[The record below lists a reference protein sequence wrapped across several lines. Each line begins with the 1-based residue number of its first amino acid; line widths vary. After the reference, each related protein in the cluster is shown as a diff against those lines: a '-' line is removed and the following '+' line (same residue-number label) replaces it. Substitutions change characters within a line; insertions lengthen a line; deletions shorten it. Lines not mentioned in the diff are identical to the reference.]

1 MPAIISDQ
9 FRIMNAE
16 TFVKS
21 LVSIGSTA
29 NKYYTFIGQPN
40 SLNPEAGGDASWQ
53 VSPPSPL
60 DDFVYESKIKDTI
73 ITLKKILTSD
83 VSRVIR
89 KEQWVE
95 GTTYEM
101 YRNDYNAYNI
111 SPITNSTTLYDAN
124 YYVINDFFR
133 VYICLNNGATPENPK
148 GNPSLD
154 QPTFVGLEASPA
166 GTSGDGYIWKYLY
179 TIKPIE
185 FVKFDSVNFIPV
197 PENWGSSTESSSR
210 DSCSQESDVIKN
222 NAIDGKIEVVSIRNR
237 GSEYTPS
244 TTYNNIPILGDG
256 TGGKVTIVT
265 NSFGEVSEI
274 IVTDGGMG
282 YTAGIIKFE
291 PGAPGIPS
299 DLSLGAVNNSAQ
311 FDVIIPPK
319 GGHGYDIY
327 RELGAYRVLVYSR
340 YETDQ
345 DNPDAIVGNDFA
357 TVGIIK
363 NPIINT
369 NIDTSYVSG
378 LKSLKLKTTSTNT
391 VYPVDREI
399 KQTISTGT
407 TAIGFVASWDNIT
420 GVLKYYQPVG
430 LAKSEVNYVIND
442 FSSTVGVGGTT
453 LIECEFTPS
462 TDRLLIDTSFNEN
475 LTTINNKI
483 YQLGTTFTSGI
494 SSSEYVKGSGELLY
508 IDTRQAIPRSVS
520 QKEDIK
526 IILEF

>member
-40 SLNPEAGGDASWQ
+40 SLSPEAGGDPSWGI
-53 VSPPSPL
+53 SPPPPL
-60 DDFVYESKIKDTI
+60 DSFVYENNIKDTI
-73 ITLKKILTSD
+73 ITLKKILESD

-89 KEQWVE
+89 KEQWVS

-101 YRNDYNAYNI
+101 YRNDYSAYNL
-111 SPITNSTTLYDAN
+111 SPITNSTTLYDVN
-124 YYVINDFFR
+124 YYVINEDFK
-133 VYICLNNGATPENPK
+133 VYICLDNGATPENPT

-197 PENWGSSTESSSR
+197 PENWGSSGES
-210 DSCSQESDVIKN
+210 ILTKN
-222 NAIDGKIEVVSIRNR
+222 NATDGKIEVVSIRNR
-237 GSEYTPS
+237 GVGYTKS

-256 TGGKVTIVT
+256 VGGKVTIVT

-274 IVTDGGMG
+274 FVTDGGSG
-282 YTAGIIKFE
+282 YTKGIIKFE
-291 PGAPGIPS
+291 PGAPGVPS
-299 DLSLGAVNNSAQ
+299 SLGLDNTNNSAQ

-319 GGHGYDIY
+319 GGHGYDVY

-363 NPIINT
+363 NPIVNT
-369 NIDTSYVSG
+369 DNSSSYASG

-391 VYPVDREI
+391 GYPIDNVI
-399 KQTISTGT
+399 TQTISTGT
-407 TAIGFVASWDNIT
+407 TAIGFVASWNNIT

-430 LAKSEVNYVIND
+430 LAKSEVSYGINN

-453 LIECEFTPS
+453 RIECESTPS
-462 TDRLLIDTSFNEN
+462 PLLIDTSFSGIS
-475 LTTINNKI
+475 TTINNKI
-483 YQLGTTFTSGI
+483 YQLGTTFTLGI

>member
-29 NKYYTFIGQPN
+29 NQYYTFIGQPN
-40 SLNPEAGGDASWQ
+40 SLNPEAGGDSTWQ
-53 VSPPSPL
+53 VSPPPPL
-60 DDFVYESKIKDTI
+60 DSFVYESNIKDTI
-73 ITLKKILTSD
+73 ITLKKISKLD

-89 KEQWVE
+89 KEQWVS

-101 YRNDYNAYNI
+101 YRNDYSAYNL

-124 YYVINDFFR
+124 YYVINEDFK

-197 PENWGSSTESSSR
+197 PEDWGSSGESIS
-210 DSCSQESDVIKN
+210 IKN
-222 NAIDGKIEVVSIRNR
+222 NATDGKIEVVSIRDR
-237 GSEYTPS
+237 GLEYTKS

-274 IVTDGGMG
+274 IVTDGGRG
-282 YTAGIIKFE
+282 YTKGIIKFE
-291 PGAPGIPS
+291 PGSPGIPS
-299 DLSLGAVNNSAQ
+299 SLGLAGNPAQ

-319 GGHGYDIY
+319 GGHGYDVY

-363 NPIINT
+363 NPTVNT
-369 NIDTSYVSG
+369 DNTYASG
-378 LKSLKLKTTSTNT
+378 LKSLRLKTTSTNT
-391 VYPVDREI
+391 VYPIDREI

-430 LAKSEVNYVIND
+430 LAKSEVSYVINEFRSNVD
-442 FSSTVGVGGTT
+442 VGLGGTT

-462 TDRLLIDTSFNEN
+462 PLSIDTSFSGFS
-475 LTTINNKI
+475 TTINNKI
-483 YQLGTTFTSGI
+483 YRLGTTFTAGI

>member
-1 MPAIISDQ
+1 MPAIILDQ
-9 FRIMNAE
+9 FRIKNAE

-21 LVSIGSTA
+21 VDTPD
-29 NKYYTFIGQPN
+29 NQYYTFIGQPN
-40 SLNPEAGGDASWQ
+40 SLNPEAGGNVNW
-53 VSPPSPL
+53 PSIPS
-60 DDFVYESKIKDTI
+60 DSFEYESNIKDTI
-73 ITLKKILTSD
+73 ITLKKISELD

-89 KEQWVE
+89 KEQWVS

-101 YRNDYNAYNI
+101 YRNDYSAYNL
-111 SPITNSTTLYDAN
+111 SPITNSTTLYDVN
-124 YYVINDFFR
+124 YYVINEDFR

-197 PENWGSSTESSSR
+197 PENWGSSGESIS
-210 DSCSQESDVIKN
+210 IKN
-222 NAIDGKIEVVSIRNR
+222 NATNGKVEVVSIKDR
-237 GSEYTPS
+237 GATYTKS

-256 TGGKVTIVT
+256 VGGKVTIVT

-274 IVTDGGMG
+274 FVTDGGAG
-282 YTAGIIKFE
+282 YTKGIIKFE

-299 DLSLGAVNNSAQ
+299 SLGLDNTNNSAQ

-319 GGHGYDIY
+319 GGHGYDVY

-345 DNPDAIVGNDFA
+345 NNPDAIVGNDFA

-363 NPIINT
+363 NPTVNT
-369 NIDTSYVSG
+369 NNDANYASG

-391 VYPVDREI
+391 VYPIDREI
-399 KQTISTGT
+399 TQTISTGT

-430 LAKSEVNYVIND
+430 LAKSDVSYVITD
-442 FSSTVGVGGTT
+442 FRSTVGVGGST
-453 LIECEFTPS
+453 LINCQSTPS
-462 TDRLLIDTSFNEN
+462 PLAIDTSFSGIS
-475 LTTINNKI
+475 TTINNKI
-483 YQLGTTFTSGI
+483 YRLGTTFTSGI

>member
-21 LVSIGSTA
+21 LVSIGTTA

-60 DDFVYESKIKDTI
+60 DSFGYENNIKDTV

-89 KEQWVE
+89 KEPWVS

-101 YRNDYNAYNI
+101 YRNDYSAYNL
-111 SPITNSTTLYDAN
+111 SPITNSTALYDAN
-124 YYVINDFFR
+124 YYVINEDFK
-133 VYICLNNGATPENPK
+133 VYICLDNGATPENPT

-197 PENWGSSTESSSR
+197 PENWGSSGESIL
-210 DSCSQESDVIKN
+210 IKN
-222 NAIDGKIEVVSIRNR
+222 NATDGKVEVVSIRNR
-237 GSEYTPS
+237 GLGYTPS
-244 TTYNNIPILGDG
+244 ATYNNIPILGDG
-256 TGGKVTIVT
+256 SEGKVTIVT
-265 NSFGEVSEI
+265 NSLGAVSDI
-274 IVTDGGMG
+274 IVTDGGKG
-282 YTAGIIKFE
+282 YTRGIIKFE
-291 PGAPGIPS
+291 PGAPGIP
-299 DLSLGAVNNSAQ
+299 LGLGLVANTSGQYEVVQ

-319 GGHGYDIY
+319 GGHGYDVY

-363 NPIINT
+363 NPTVNT
-369 NIDTSYVSG
+369 DNTYASG

-391 VYPVDREI
+391 VYPIDKEI
-399 KQTISTGT
+399 TQTISTGS
-407 TAIGFVASWDNIT
+407 TAIGFVASWDNTT

-430 LAKSEVNYVIND
+430 LAKSEVSYAIND
-442 FSSTVGVGGTT
+442 FSSTVGVGGST
-453 LIECEFTPS
+453 LINCSSTPS
-462 TDRLLIDTSFNEN
+462 PLLIDNSFSGIS
-475 LTTINNKI
+475 TTINNKI
-483 YQLGTTFTSGI
+483 YRLGTTFTSGI

>member
-21 LVSIGSTA
+21 LVSIGNTA
-29 NKYYTFIGQPN
+29 NQYYTFIGQPN
-40 SLNPEAGGDASWQ
+40 SLNSEAGGDSSWGI
-53 VSPPSPL
+53 SPPPPL
-60 DDFVYESKIKDTI
+60 DSFEYENKIKNTI
-73 ITLKKILTSD
+73 ITLKKISEAD
-83 VSRVIR
+83 VSRVV
-89 KEQWVE
+89 KKTQWTS

-101 YRNDYNAYNI
+101 YRNDYSVYNL

-124 YYVINDFFR
+124 YYVINEDFR
-133 VYICLNNGATPENPK
+133 VYVCLDNGATPENPT

-185 FVKFDSVNFIPV
+185 FVKFDSVDYIPV
-197 PENWGSSTESSSR
+197 PENWGTSGESIS
-210 DSCSQESDVIKN
+210 IKN
-222 NAIDGKIEVVSIRNR
+222 NATDGKVEVVSIRSR
-237 GSEYTPS
+237 GMGYTKS

-256 TGGKVTIVT
+256 VGGKVTIVT

-274 IVTDGGMG
+274 AVTDGGSG
-282 YTAGIIKFE
+282 YTKGIVKFE

-299 DLSLGAVNNSAQ
+299 SLSLADANDSAQ

-319 GGHGYDIY
+319 GGHGYDVY

-345 DNPDAIVGNDFA
+345 NNPDAIVGNDFA

-363 NPIINT
+363 NPTVNT
-369 NIDTSYVSG
+369 DNTYASG
-378 LKSLKLKTTSTNT
+378 LKSLKLKTTSANT
-391 VYPVDREI
+391 VYPVDKVI
-399 KQTISTGT
+399 TQKVSTGT
-407 TAIGFVASWDNIT
+407 TAIGFVASWDNTT

-430 LAKSEVNYVIND
+430 LAKSEVSYSINE
-442 FSSTVGVGGTT
+442 FSSNVGVGGS
-453 LIECEFTPS
+453 IVIDCEFTPS
-462 TDRLLIDTSFNEN
+462 PLLIDTSFSGIS
-475 LTTINNKI
+475 TTINNKI
-483 YQLGTTFTSGI
+483 YRLGTTFTSGI
-494 SSSEYVKGSGELLY
+494 SSSEYVRGSGELLY

>member
-21 LVSIGSTA
+21 LISIGSTA

-40 SLNPEAGGDASWQ
+40 SLNSEAGGDSSWG
-53 VSPPSPL
+53 VSPPPPL
-60 DDFVYESKIKDTI
+60 DSFMYENKIKDTI
-73 ITLKKILTSD
+73 ITLKRILISD

-89 KEQWVE
+89 KEQWAS

-101 YRNDYNAYNI
+101 YRNDYDAYNL
-111 SPITNSTTLYDAN
+111 SPITNSTALYDAN
-124 YYVINDFFR
+124 YYIINEDFK
-133 VYICLNNGATPENPK
+133 VYICLDNGATPENPT

-154 QPTFVGLEASPA
+154 QPTFVGLEANPA
-166 GTSGDGYIWKYLY
+166 GTSGDGYVWKYLY

-185 FVKFDSVNFIPV
+185 FVKFDSVNYIPV
-197 PENWGSSTESSSR
+197 PENWGSSGESIS
-210 DSCSQESDVIKN
+210 IKN
-222 NAIDGKIEVVSIRNR
+222 NATDGKIEIVSIRNR
-237 GSEYTPS
+237 GLGYTKS

-274 IVTDGGMG
+274 IVTDGGAG
-282 YTAGIIKFE
+282 YTKGIIKFE

-299 DLSLGAVNNSAQ
+299 TLGLTDVNDAAQ

-319 GGHGYDIY
+319 GGHGYDVY

-363 NPIINT
+363 NPTVNT
-369 NIDTSYVSG
+369 DNTYVSG
-378 LKSLKLKTTSTNT
+378 LKSLKLKTTSANT
-391 VYPVDREI
+391 VYPVDNVI
-399 KQTISTGT
+399 TQTISTGT
-407 TAIGFVASWDNIT
+407 TAIGFVASWDNTT

-430 LAKSEVNYVIND
+430 LAKSDVNYVITD
-442 FSSTVGVGGTT
+442 FSSNVEVGGST
-453 LIECEFTPS
+453 LINCESTPS
-462 TDRLLIDTSFNEN
+462 PLLIDTSFSGIS
-475 LTTINNKI
+475 TTINNKI
-483 YQLGTTFTSGI
+483 YRLGTTFTSGI

>member
-40 SLNPEAGGDASWQ
+40 SLNPEAGGDVTWQ
-53 VSPPSPL
+53 ASPPPPL
-60 DDFVYESKIKDTI
+60 DSFVYENNIKDTI

-89 KEQWVE
+89 KEQWTS

-101 YRNDYNAYNI
+101 YKNDYSAYNV
-111 SPITNSTTLYDAN
+111 SPITNETTLYNVN
-124 YYVINDFFR
+124 YYVINEDFR

-148 GNPSLD
+148 GNPSLE

-185 FVKFDSVNFIPV
+185 FVKFDSVNYIPV
-197 PENWGSSTESSSR
+197 PENWGSSGESIS
-210 DSCSQESDVIKN
+210 IKN
-222 NAIDGKIEVVSIRNR
+222 NATDGKIEVVSIRDR
-237 GSEYTPS
+237 GVGYTKS

-274 IVTDGGMG
+274 IVTNGGIG
-282 YTAGIIKFE
+282 YTRGIIKFE

-299 DLSLGAVNNSAQ
+299 TLSLENRNNSAQ

-319 GGHGYDIY
+319 GGHGYDVY

-363 NPIINT
+363 NPTVNT
-369 NIDTSYVSG
+369 DNTYASG

-391 VYPVDREI
+391 DYPVDNVI
-399 KQTISTGT
+399 TQTISTGT

-430 LAKSEVNYVIND
+430 LAKSEVSYVIND
-442 FSSTVGVGGTT
+442 FSSTVGVGGST
-453 LIECEFTPS
+453 LINCSSTPS
-462 TDRLLIDTSFNEN
+462 PLSIDTSFSGIS
-475 LTTINNKI
+475 TTINNKI
-483 YQLGTTFTSGI
+483 YRLGTTFKSGI
-494 SSSEYVKGSGELLY
+494 SSSEYVRGSGELLY

>member
-21 LVSIGSTA
+21 LVSIGTTA

-40 SLNPEAGGDASWQ
+40 SLNPEAGGDVNW
-53 VSPPSPL
+53 PSIPS
-60 DDFVYESKIKDTI
+60 DSFEYESNIKDTI
-73 ITLKKILTSD
+73 ITLKKISELD

-89 KEQWVE
+89 KEQWVS

-101 YRNDYNAYNI
+101 YRNDYSAYNL
-111 SPITNSTTLYDAN
+111 SPITNSTTLYDVN
-124 YYVINDFFR
+124 YYVINEDFR

-179 TIKPIE
+179 TIKPIQ

-197 PENWGSSTESSSR
+197 PEKWGIIGE
-210 DSCSQESDVIKN
+210 DSKDSILTKN
-222 NAIDGKIEVVSIRNR
+222 NAIDGKIEVVSIKDR
-237 GSEYTPS
+237 GSTYTKS

-256 TGGKVTIVT
+256 VGGKVTIVT
-265 NSFGEVSEI
+265 NSFGEVSEV
-274 IVTDGGMG
+274 IVTDGGVG
-282 YTAGIIKFE
+282 YTRGIIKFE
-291 PGAPGIPS
+291 PKAPGIPS
-299 DLSLGAVNNSAQ
+299 SLGLNDINNAAQ

-319 GGHGYDIY
+319 GGHGFDVY

-345 DNPDAIVGNDFA
+345 NNPDAIVGNDFA

-363 NPIINT
+363 NPTVNT
-369 NIDTSYVSG
+369 NEIYASG

-430 LAKSEVNYVIND
+430 LAKSDVSYVIND
-442 FSSTVGVGGTT
+442 FRSTVGVGGST
-453 LIECEFTPS
+453 LINCQSTPS
-462 TDRLLIDTSFNEN
+462 PLAIDTSFSGIS
-475 LTTINNKI
+475 TTINNKI
-483 YQLGTTFTSGI
+483 YRLGTTFTSGI

>member
-40 SLNPEAGGDASWQ
+40 SLSPEAGGDPFWQ
-53 VSPPSPL
+53 LSPPPPL
-60 DDFVYESKIKDTI
+60 DSFVYESKIKSTI

-101 YRNDYNAYNI
+101 YRDDYSAYNL
-111 SPITNSTTLYDAN
+111 SPITNSTTLYDVN
-124 YYVINDFFR
+124 YYIINEDFR

-179 TIKPIE
+179 TIKPIQ
-185 FVKFDSVNFIPV
+185 FVKFDSINFIPV
-197 PENWGSSTESSSR
+197 PEEWGNIDGESK
-210 DSCSQESDVIKN
+210 DSILIKS
-222 NAIDGKIEVVSIRNR
+222 NATDGKIEIVSIKNR
-237 GSEYTPS
+237 GEGYTKS

-256 TGGKVTIVT
+256 VGGKVTIVT

-274 IVTDGGMG
+274 FVTDGGAG
-282 YTAGIIKFE
+282 YTKGIIKFE

-299 DLSLGAVNNSAQ
+299 TLGLDNTNNSAQ

-319 GGHGYDIY
+319 GGHGYDVY

-345 DNPDAIVGNDFA
+345 DNPDAIIGNDFA

-363 NPIINT
+363 NPTINT
-369 NIDTSYVSG
+369 NNDANYASG

-391 VYPVDREI
+391 VYPIDREI
-399 KQTISTGT
+399 TQTISTGT

-430 LAKSEVNYVIND
+430 LAKSDVSYAIND
-442 FSSTVGVGGTT
+442 FRSTVGVGGST
-453 LIECEFTPS
+453 LINCQSTPS
-462 TDRLLIDTSFNEN
+462 PLAIDTSFSGIS
-475 LTTINNKI
+475 TTINNKI
-483 YQLGTTFTSGI
+483 YRLGTTFTSGI

>member
-21 LVSIGSTA
+21 LVSIGTTA

-60 DDFVYESKIKDTI
+60 DSFGYENNIKDTV

-89 KEQWVE
+89 KEPWVS

-101 YRNDYNAYNI
+101 YRNDYSAYNL

-124 YYVINDFFR
+124 YYVINEDFR
-133 VYICLNNGATPENPK
+133 VYICLDNGATPENPI

-197 PENWGSSTESSSR
+197 PENWGNSGESIS
-210 DSCSQESDVIKN
+210 IKN
-222 NAIDGKIEVVSIRNR
+222 NAIDGKIEIVSIRDR
-237 GSEYTPS
+237 GLGYTKS

-256 TGGKVTIVT
+256 SGGKVTIVT

-274 IVTDGGMG
+274 IVTDGGIG
-282 YTAGIIKFE
+282 YTRGIIKFE

-299 DLSLGAVNNSAQ
+299 TLSLADKNNSAQ

-319 GGHGYDIY
+319 GGHGYDVY

-363 NPIINT
+363 NPTVNT
-369 NIDTSYVSG
+369 DNTYASG
-378 LKSLKLKTTSTNT
+378 LKSLRLKTTSTNT
-391 VYPVDREI
+391 VYPIDREI

-407 TAIGFVASWDNIT
+407 TAIGFVASWDNTT

-430 LAKSEVNYVIND
+430 LAKSEVSYVIND
-442 FSSTVGVGGTT
+442 FSSTVGLGGTT
-453 LIECEFTPS
+453 LIKCEFTPD
-462 TDRLLIDTSFNEN
+462 TDELLIDTSFNEN
-475 LTTINNKI
+475 FTTINNKI
-483 YQLGTTFTSGI
+483 YRLGTTFTAGI

>member
-21 LVSIGSTA
+21 LISIGSTA
-29 NKYYTFIGQPN
+29 DKYYTFIGQPN
-40 SLNPEAGGDASWQ
+40 SLNPEAGGDSTWQ
-53 VSPPSPL
+53 VSPPPPL
-60 DDFVYESKIKDTI
+60 DSFVYENKIKDTI
-73 ITLKKILTSD
+73 ITLKKISESD

-89 KEQWVE
+89 KVQWTS

-101 YRNDYNAYNI
+101 YRNDYDAYNV
-111 SPITNSTTLYDAN
+111 SPITNSTTLYEAN
-124 YYVINDFFR
+124 YYVINEDFR
-133 VYICLNNGATPENPK
+133 VYICLDNGATPENPT
-148 GNPSLD
+148 GTPSLD
-154 QPTFVGLEASPA
+154 QPTFVGFEASPA
-166 GTSGDGYIWKYLY
+166 GTSGDGYVWKYLY
-179 TIKPIE
+179 TVKPIE
-185 FVKFDSVNFIPV
+185 FVKFDSVNYIPV
-197 PENWGSSTESSSR
+197 PENWGS
-210 DSCSQESDVIKN
+210 IGGN
-222 NAIDGKIEVVSIRNR
+222 NPDTILMKGNATDGKIEIVSIRNR
-237 GSEYTPS
+237 GLGYTKS

-274 IVTDGGMG
+274 IVTDGGAG
-282 YTAGIIKFE
+282 YTKGIIKFE

-299 DLSLGAVNNSAQ
+299 TLGLTDVNDAAQ

-363 NPIINT
+363 NPTVNT
-369 NIDTSYVSG
+369 DTDHAYVSG
-378 LKSLKLKTTSTNT
+378 LKSLKLKTTSVDP
-391 VYPVDREI
+391 VYPVDNI
-399 KQTISTGT
+399 ITQTIGTGT
-407 TAIGFVASWDNIT
+407 TAIGFVASWDKIT

-430 LAKSEVNYVIND
+430 LAKSEVSYVIND
-442 FSSTVGVGGTT
+442 FTWNVGVGGTT
-453 LIECEFTPS
+453 SITGSIYSP
-462 TDRLLIDTSFNEN
+462 LLIDTSFNQN
-475 LTTINNKI
+475 FTTINNKI

-508 IDTRQAIPRSVS
+508 VDTRQAIPRSVS

>member
-1 MPAIISDQ
+1 MSAIISDQ

-29 NKYYTFIGQPN
+29 NNYYTFIGQPN
-40 SLNPEAGGDASWQ
+40 SLNPEAGGTPSWQ
-53 VSPPSPL
+53 VSPPPPL
-60 DDFVYESKIKDTI
+60 DSFANESNVKDTI

-89 KEQWVE
+89 KEQWVS

-101 YRNDYNAYNI
+101 YRNDYNAYNL
-111 SPITNSTTLYDAN
+111 SPITNSTSLYDAN
-124 YYVINDFFR
+124 YYVINEDFR

-197 PENWGSSTESSSR
+197 PENWGSSGESIS
-210 DSCSQESDVIKN
+210 IKN
-222 NAIDGKIEVVSIRNR
+222 NATDGKVEIVSIRSR
-237 GSEYTPS
+237 GLGYTKS
-244 TTYNNIPILGDG
+244 TTYNDIPILGDG
-256 TGGKVTIVT
+256 TEGKVTIIT

-282 YTAGIIKFE
+282 YTKGIIKFE

-299 DLSLGAVNNSAQ
+299 SLSLADTNNSAQ

-319 GGHGYDIY
+319 GGHGYDVY

-363 NPIINT
+363 NPTVNT
-369 NIDTSYVSG
+369 DNTYVSG

-391 VYPVDREI
+391 VYPIDNVI
-399 KQTISTGT
+399 TQTISTGT
-407 TAIGFVASWDNIT
+407 TAIGFVASWDNTT

-430 LAKSEVNYVIND
+430 LAKSEVSYVIND
-442 FSSTVGVGGTT
+442 FSSSVGVGGSTV
-453 LIECEFTPS
+453 INCSSTPS
-462 TDRLLIDTSFNEN
+462 PLLIDTSFSGIS
-475 LTTINNKI
+475 TTINNKI
-483 YQLGTTFTSGI
+483 YRLGTTFTSGI

>member
-40 SLNPEAGGDASWQ
+40 SLNLEAGGDPSWGI
-53 VSPPSPL
+53 SPPPPL
-60 DDFVYESKIKDTI
+60 DSFVYENNVKDTI

-89 KEQWVE
+89 KEQWTS

-101 YRNDYNAYNI
+101 YRNDYSAYNL
-111 SPITNSTTLYDAN
+111 SPITNSTTLYDAK
-124 YYVINDFFR
+124 YYVINEDFR
-133 VYICLNNGATPENPK
+133 VYICLDNGATPENPT

-185 FVKFDSVNFIPV
+185 FVKFDSVNYIPV
-197 PENWGSSTESSSR
+197 PENWGNTGESIS
-210 DSCSQESDVIKN
+210 IKN
-222 NAIDGKIEVVSIRNR
+222 NATDGKIEVVSIRSR
-237 GSEYTPS
+237 GLGYTKS

-256 TGGKVTIVT
+256 TGGEVTIVT
-265 NSFGEVSEI
+265 DSFGEVSEI
-274 IVTDGGMG
+274 VVTDGGVG
-282 YTAGIIKFE
+282 YTRGIIKFE

-299 DLSLGAVNNSAQ
+299 TLGLDDINDSAQ

-319 GGHGYDIY
+319 GGHGYDVY

-363 NPIINT
+363 NPTVNT
-369 NIDTSYVSG
+369 ENTYASG
-378 LKSLKLKTTSTNT
+378 LKSLKLKTSSTNT
-391 VYPVDREI
+391 VYPVDNVI
-399 KQTISTGT
+399 TQTISTGT
-407 TAIGFVASWDNIT
+407 TAIGFVASWDNTT

-430 LAKSEVNYVIND
+430 LAKSDVNYVITD
-442 FSSTVGVGGTT
+442 FNSTVGVGGTT
-453 LIECEFTPS
+453 LIECES
-462 TDRLLIDTSFNEN
+462 TSPLLIDTSFSGIS
-475 LTTINNKI
+475 TTINNKI
-483 YQLGTTFTSGI
+483 YRLGTTFTSGI

>member
-1 MPAIISDQ
+1 
-9 FRIMNAE
+9 MNAE

-29 NKYYTFIGQPN
+29 NQYYTFIGQPN
-40 SLNPEAGGDASWQ
+40 SLNPEAGGDSTWQ
-53 VSPPSPL
+53 VSPPPPL
-60 DDFVYESKIKDTI
+60 DSFVYENNIKDTI

-89 KEQWVE
+89 KEQWVT

-101 YRNDYNAYNI
+101 YRNDYSAYNL

-124 YYVINDFFR
+124 YYVINEDFR

-197 PENWGSSTESSSR
+197 PEDWGSSGESIST
-210 DSCSQESDVIKN
+210 KN
-222 NAIDGKIEVVSIRNR
+222 NATDGKIEVVSIRNR
-237 GSEYTPS
+237 GSVYTPS
-244 TTYNNIPILGDG
+244 ATYNNIPILGDG

-274 IVTDGGMG
+274 IVTDGGRG
-282 YTAGIIKFE
+282 YTKGIIKFE
-291 PGAPGIPS
+291 PGSPGIPS
-299 DLSLGAVNNSAQ
+299 SLGLAGNPAQ

-319 GGHGYDIY
+319 GGHGYDVY

-363 NPIINT
+363 NPTVNT
-369 NIDTSYVSG
+369 DNTYASG
-378 LKSLKLKTTSTNT
+378 LKSLRLKTTSTNT
-391 VYPVDREI
+391 VYPIDREI

-407 TAIGFVASWDNIT
+407 TAIGFVASWDNTT

-430 LAKSEVNYVIND
+430 LAKSEVSYVIND
-442 FSSTVGVGGTT
+442 FSSTVGLGGTT
-453 LIECEFTPS
+453 LIKCEFTPD
-462 TDRLLIDTSFNEN
+462 TDELLIDTSFNEN
-475 LTTINNKI
+475 FTTINNKI
-483 YQLGTTFTSGI
+483 YRLGTTFTAGI

>member
-40 SLNPEAGGDASWQ
+40 SLSLEAGGDPSWEIT
-53 VSPPSPL
+53 PPSPL
-60 DDFVYESKIKDTI
+60 DSFVYENNVKDTI

-83 VSRVIR
+83 ISRVIR
-89 KEQWVE
+89 KEQWAS

-101 YRNDYNAYNI
+101 YRNDYSAYNL
-111 SPITNSTTLYDAN
+111 SPITNSTTLYDAK
-124 YYVINDFFR
+124 YYVINEDFR
-133 VYICLNNGATPENPK
+133 VYVCLDNGATPENPT

-185 FVKFDSVNFIPV
+185 FVKFDSVNYIPV
-197 PENWGSSTESSSR
+197 PESWGDSGESIS
-210 DSCSQESDVIKN
+210 IKN
-222 NAIDGKIEVVSIRNR
+222 NATDGKIEVVSIRNR
-237 GSEYTPS
+237 GLGYTPS

-265 NSFGEVSEI
+265 DSFGEVSEI
-274 IVTDGGMG
+274 VVTDGGMG
-282 YTAGIIKFE
+282 YTRGIIKFE

-299 DLSLGAVNNSAQ
+299 SLSLDDINDSAQ

-319 GGHGYDIY
+319 GGHGYDVY

-363 NPIINT
+363 NPTVNT
-369 NIDTSYVSG
+369 ENTYVSG
-378 LKSLKLKTTSTNT
+378 LKSLKLKTSSTNT
-391 VYPVDREI
+391 VYPVDNVI
-399 KQTISTGT
+399 TQTISTGT

-430 LAKSEVNYVIND
+430 LAKSDVNYIITD
-442 FSSTVGVGGTT
+442 FSSNIGVGGST
-453 LIECEFTPS
+453 LINCEATPS
-462 TDRLLIDTSFNEN
+462 PLLIDTSFSGIS
-475 LTTINNKI
+475 TTINNKI
-483 YQLGTTFTSGI
+483 YRLGTTFTSGI

>member
-29 NKYYTFIGQPN
+29 NEYYTFIGQPN
-40 SLNPEAGGDASWQ
+40 SLNPEAGGDVKW
-53 VSPPSPL
+53 PSIPL
-60 DDFVYESKIKDTI
+60 DSFEYENKIKDTI
-73 ITLKKILTSD
+73 ITLKKISKLD

-89 KEQWVE
+89 KEQWVS

-101 YRNDYNAYNI
+101 YRNDYGAYNV
-111 SPITNSTTLYDAN
+111 SPITNSTTLYEAN
-124 YYVINDFFR
+124 YYVINEDFR
-133 VYICLNNGATPENPK
+133 VYICLDNGATPENPT

-179 TIKPIE
+179 TVKPIE

-197 PENWGSSTESSSR
+197 PEGWGLIEGTNP
-210 DSCSQESDVIKN
+210 DTILMKN

-237 GSEYTPS
+237 GSGYTKS
-244 TTYNNIPILGDG
+244 TTYSNIPILGDG

-265 NSFGEVSEI
+265 NSAGEVSEI
-274 IVTDGGMG
+274 AVTDGGSG
-282 YTAGIIKFE
+282 YTKGIIKFE

-299 DLSLGAVNNSAQ
+299 STLGVIDVAQ

-319 GGHGYDIY
+319 GGHGYDVY

-345 DNPDAIVGNDFA
+345 NNPDAIVGNDFA

-363 NPIINT
+363 NPTVNT
-369 NIDTSYVSG
+369 DSTYASG
-378 LKSLKLKTTSTNT
+378 LKSLKLKTTSANT
-391 VYPVDREI
+391 VYPVDKVI
-399 KQTISTGT
+399 TQKVSTGT
-407 TAIGFVASWDNIT
+407 TAIGFVASWDNTT

-430 LAKSEVNYVIND
+430 LAKSEVSYVIND
-442 FSSTVGVGGTT
+442 FTWNVGVGGTT
-453 LIECEFTPS
+453 RIECESTPS
-462 TDRLLIDTSFNEN
+462 PLLIDTSFNQN
-475 LTTINNKI
+475 FTTINNKI
-483 YQLGTTFTSGI
+483 YRLGTTFTSGI
-494 SSSEYVKGSGELLY
+494 SSSEYVRGSGELLY
-508 IDTRQAIPRSVS
+508 VDTRQAIPRSVS

>member
-40 SLNPEAGGDASWQ
+40 SLNPEAGGDLSWG
-53 VSPPSPL
+53 VSPPPPL
-60 DDFVYESKIKDTI
+60 DSFEYESNIKDTI
-73 ITLKKILTSD
+73 ITLKKISELD

-89 KEQWVE
+89 KEQWVS

-101 YRNDYNAYNI
+101 YRNDYSAYNL
-111 SPITNSTTLYDAN
+111 SPITNSTTLYDVN
-124 YYVINDFFR
+124 YYVINEDFR

-179 TIKPIE
+179 TIKPIQ

-197 PENWGSSTESSSR
+197 PENWGSSGESIS
-210 DSCSQESDVIKN
+210 IKN
-222 NAIDGKIEVVSIRNR
+222 NATNGKVEVVSIKDR
-237 GSEYTPS
+237 GATYTKS

-256 TGGKVTIVT
+256 VGGKVTIVT

-274 IVTDGGMG
+274 FVTDGGAG
-282 YTAGIIKFE
+282 YTKGIIKFE

-299 DLSLGAVNNSAQ
+299 SLGLDNTNNSAQ

-319 GGHGYDIY
+319 GGHGYDVY

-345 DNPDAIVGNDFA
+345 NNPDAIVGNDFA

-363 NPIINT
+363 NPTVNT
-369 NIDTSYVSG
+369 NNDANYASG

-391 VYPVDREI
+391 VYPIDREI
-399 KQTISTGT
+399 TQTISTGT

-430 LAKSEVNYVIND
+430 LAKSDVSYVITD
-442 FSSTVGVGGTT
+442 FRSTVGVGGST
-453 LIECEFTPS
+453 LINCQSTPS
-462 TDRLLIDTSFNEN
+462 PLAIDTSFSGIS
-475 LTTINNKI
+475 TTINNKI
-483 YQLGTTFTSGI
+483 YRLGTTFTSGI

>member
-40 SLNPEAGGDASWQ
+40 SLTPEAGGDSTWQ
-53 VSPPSPL
+53 VSPPPPL
-60 DDFVYESKIKDTI
+60 DSFVYENKIKDTI
-73 ITLKKILTSD
+73 LTLKKISESD

-89 KEQWVE
+89 KEQWVS

-101 YRNDYNAYNI
+101 YRNDYDVYNV
-111 SPITNSTTLYDAN
+111 SPITNSPTLYDVN
-124 YYVINDFFR
+124 YYVINEDFR

-179 TIKPIE
+179 TIKPIQ

-197 PENWGSSTESSSR
+197 PEKWGSSGES
-210 DSCSQESDVIKN
+210 ILTKN
-222 NAIDGKIEVVSIRNR
+222 NATDGKIEVVSIRNR
-237 GSEYTPS
+237 GEGYTKS

-256 TGGKVTIVT
+256 TGGKVTVVT
-265 NSFGEVSEI
+265 NSFGEVSDI
-274 IVTDGGMG
+274 IVTDGGVG
-282 YTAGIIKFE
+282 YTRGIIKFE

-299 DLSLGAVNNSAQ
+299 SLGLGVINDAAQ

-345 DNPDAIVGNDFA
+345 NNPDAIVGNDFA

-363 NPIINT
+363 NPTVNT
-369 NIDTSYVSG
+369 NNDANYASG

-391 VYPVDREI
+391 VYPIDREI
-399 KQTISTGT
+399 TQTISTGT
-407 TAIGFVASWDNIT
+407 TAIGFVAAWDNIT

-430 LAKSEVNYVIND
+430 LAKSEVSYVIND
-442 FSSTVGVGGTT
+442 FRSTVGVGGTT
-453 LIECEFTPS
+453 RIKCDFTP
-462 TDRLLIDTSFNEN
+462 DNDELLIDTSFSGFS
-475 LTTINNKI
+475 TTINNKI
-483 YQLGTTFTSGI
+483 YRLGTTFTSGI

>member
-40 SLNPEAGGDASWQ
+40 SLNPEAGGNSSWQ
-53 VSPPSPL
+53 VSPPPPL
-60 DDFVYESKIKDTI
+60 DSFVYENNIKDTV

-89 KEQWVE
+89 KEQWTS

-101 YRNDYNAYNI
+101 YRNDYSAYNL
-111 SPITNSTTLYDAN
+111 SPITNSTTLYDVN
-124 YYVINDFFR
+124 YYVINEDFR
-133 VYICLNNGATPENPK
+133 VYICLDNGATPETPT

-154 QPTFVGLEASPA
+154 QPTFVGLEASAA

-197 PENWGSSTESSSR
+197 PENWGSSGESIS
-210 DSCSQESDVIKN
+210 IKN
-222 NAIDGKIEVVSIRNR
+222 NATNGKVEIVSIRNR
-237 GSEYTPS
+237 GVGYTKS

-256 TGGKVTIVT
+256 TGGKVTIIT

-274 IVTDGGMG
+274 VVTDGGMG
-282 YTAGIIKFE
+282 YTRGIIKFE

-299 DLSLGAVNNSAQ
+299 TLSLEDTNNSAQ

-319 GGHGYDIY
+319 GGHGYDVY

-363 NPIINT
+363 NPTVNT
-369 NIDTSYVSG
+369 DNTYASG

-391 VYPVDREI
+391 VYSIDNVI
-399 KQTISTGT
+399 TQTISTGT
-407 TAIGFVASWDNIT
+407 TAIGFVASWDNTT

-430 LAKSEVNYVIND
+430 LAKSEVSYVIND
-442 FSSTVGVGGTT
+442 FSSNVGVGGST
-453 LIECEFTPS
+453 LINCEFTPS
-462 TDRLLIDTSFNEN
+462 PLSIDTSFSGIS
-475 LTTINNKI
+475 TTINNKI
-483 YQLGTTFTSGI
+483 YRLGTTFISGI

>member
-29 NKYYTFIGQPN
+29 NQYYTFIGQPN
-40 SLNPEAGGDASWQ
+40 SLNPEAGGDSTWQ
-53 VSPPSPL
+53 VSPPPPL
-60 DDFVYESKIKDTI
+60 DSFVYENNIKDTI

-89 KEQWVE
+89 KEQWVT

-101 YRNDYNAYNI
+101 YRNDYSAYNL

-124 YYVINDFFR
+124 YYVINEDFR

-197 PENWGSSTESSSR
+197 PEDWGSSGESIST
-210 DSCSQESDVIKN
+210 KN
-222 NAIDGKIEVVSIRNR
+222 NATDGKIEVVSIRNR
-237 GSEYTPS
+237 GSVYTPS
-244 TTYNNIPILGDG
+244 ATYNNIPILGDG

-274 IVTDGGMG
+274 IVTDGGRG
-282 YTAGIIKFE
+282 YTKGIIKFE
-291 PGAPGIPS
+291 PGSPGIPS
-299 DLSLGAVNNSAQ
+299 SLGLAGNPAQ

-319 GGHGYDIY
+319 GGHGYDVY

-363 NPIINT
+363 NPTVNT
-369 NIDTSYVSG
+369 DNTYASG
-378 LKSLKLKTTSTNT
+378 LKSLRLKTTSTNT
-391 VYPVDREI
+391 VYPIDREI

-407 TAIGFVASWDNIT
+407 TAIGFVASWDNTT

-430 LAKSEVNYVIND
+430 LAKSEVSYVIND
-442 FSSTVGVGGTT
+442 FSSTVGLGGTT
-453 LIECEFTPS
+453 LIKCEFTPD
-462 TDRLLIDTSFNEN
+462 TDELLIDTSFNEN
-475 LTTINNKI
+475 FTTINNKI
-483 YQLGTTFTSGI
+483 YRLGTTFTAGI